1 MSKLDAL
8 IEGERRGVLSGSNAA
23 LLAEARRRGLVGGGE
38 AAPEGLPE
46 SPLSNDPI
54 VAFFGGSERTEQGI
68 AAAIKSG
75 LTFGGSD
82 ELSGLGADI
91 GRGLGIHATSAKDAI
106 EAERRKLSEFRQEHP
121 VGAAAAEIAG
131 SLPTFAVPGLG
142 LARVGQAARAGNM
155 GRAAGEGLRA
165 GATYGAVSTPGRA
178 DVDPD
183 DSIGEGLGKIATTGA
198 VEIPL
203 NAVGGA
209 VGGAIGQKLG
219 QGYDIVRRTV
229 ANNLTGRRSAET
241 AFNKSL
247 RESGTSAGDILN
259 DVLPTHRNLTPERVE
274 EAFTVMGEAMRRSNG
289 NVQRATADTVNRLA
303 RQWGANPT
311 TVRRQL
317 TAMNE
322 RYAGRDSPLMLAERP
337 GSQAA
342 LREAQARP
350 GADDAEMMRF
360 DDDQAR
366 QTVDYLANTPGRA
379 RSEVR
384 AVIDRRL
391 AQQGQQLRRVLSD
404 SVGGQDFDTVAGQL
418 DQALVTQGRAGYQAA
433 MTAERQAVAANGGQ
447 SPLLP
452 RLERTLDRFRR
463 IYVGGRSGA
472 VQDAMNRALGEFQT
486 GIQVQGQAPVIN
498 IVGRLQE
505 AMDARA
511 AVRDMIDGLGPHDR
525 TVRAALTRLYQRV
538 TVDMRRTYPDWW
550 RANQIWGDARTGERA
565 MEFMLT
571 MPRTPGVRQN
581 RVLQQFDRLP
591 PHQQDRARV
600 AYIQQL
606 HNQMGGPDSG
616 DMLKWAKSE
625 NGRVVLRRIL
635 GNREAERLLLR
646 LREFAHAKSTATMI
660 GGSQTASR
668 QATREAMD
676 APIEMA
682 GQADALSLG
691 GIRRAVTNY
700 GIQKAKDRR
709 NVPLG
714 RIATTPMDRPD
725 LVIPQLRR
733 LQQAAARQSTGGTA
747 SSTMAQRLARA
758 LMVAAQQ
765 PNRVDDVRR

>member
-1 MSKLDAL
+1 
-8 IEGERRGVLSGSNAA
+8 
-23 LLAEARRRGLVGGGE
+23 
-38 AAPEGLPE
+38 
-46 SPLSNDPI
+46 
-54 VAFFGGSERTEQGI
+54 
-68 AAAIKSG
+68 
-75 LTFGGSD
+75 
-82 ELSGLGADI
+82 
-91 GRGLGIHATSAKDAI
+91 
-106 EAERRKLSEFRQEHP
+106 
-121 VGAAAAEIAG
+121 
-131 SLPTFAVPGLG
+131 
-142 LARVGQAARAGNM
+142 M

-165 GATYGAVSTPGRA
+165 GATYGIVSTPGRA
-178 DVDPD
+178 DVNPD
-183 DSIGEGLGKIATTGA
+183 DSVGTGLGKIAATGA

-241 AFNKSL
+241 AFNRSL
-247 RESGTSAGDILN
+247 RESGTSAGEMLN
-259 DVLPTHRNLTPERVE
+259 DVLPTHQNLPPAEVE
-274 EAFTVMGEAMRRSNG
+274 HAFNVFGQAMRRHGG
-289 NVQRATADTVNRLA
+289 NERRAMAEATQRLIPRWNNVTP
-303 RQWGANPT
+303 Q
-311 TVRRQL
+311 TVRDRL
-317 TAMNE
+317 TALRE
-322 RYAGRDSPLMLAERP
+322 RYTGRNGPLMLAERP

-360 DDDQAR
+360 NDDQAR

-404 SVGGQDFDTVAGQL
+404 SVGGQDFETLAGQL
-418 DQALVTQGRAGYQAA
+418 DQALQNQGRAGYQATWA
-433 MTAERQAVAANGGQ
+433 AERQAVAANGGR
-447 SPLLP
+447 SPLTP

-472 VQDAMNRALGEFQT
+472 VQDAMNRALAEFET
-486 GIQVQGQAPVIN
+486 GVTVQGQTPIRNV
-498 IVGRLQE
+498 VGRLQD

-511 AVRDMIDGLGPHDR
+511 AVRDMIDGLGPNER
-525 TVRAALTRLYQRV
+525 TVNAALTRLYKHV
-538 TVDMRRTYPDWW
+538 TFDMRRTYPEWW
-550 RANQIWGDARTGERA
+550 QANQIWGDARTGERA

-591 PHQQDRARV
+591 AHQQDRARV

-606 HNQMGGPDSG
+606 HHQMGGPDSG

-625 NGRVVLRRIL
+625 NGRNVLRRIL

-660 GGSQTASR
+660 GGTQTANR
-668 QATREAMD
+668 IAMREAMD
-676 APIEMA
+676 APLEMV
-682 GQADALSLG
+682 GQADALSLS
-691 GIRRAVTNY
+691 GIRRAITNY
-700 GIQKAKDRR
+700 GIQRAKDRR

-733 LQQAAARQSTGGTA
+733 LQQAAERQVGRGTVSETA
-747 SSTMAQRLARA
+747 ATRLARA
-758 LMVAAQQ
+758 LMLGSQQ
-765 PNRVDDVRR
+765 AGRTDDGRR